1 MELKV
6 PGIEKLLDY
15 LAIGVGAIAGPMLAP
30 WRARREAIAKRIHA
44 EADAD
49 VRVIQAKAEATAMQI
64 NAGAQAEARELLLS
78 GKDQMHGDAELSLN
92 LITQKIEFQER
103 KRISNVSAV
112 VSHSAEQ
119 LADIEVDDHPPDADW
134 TARFFDC
141 VQDVSSEDMQRLWAK
156 LLSGEVKRP
165 GSVSL
170 RTMDVV
176 RNMTTAEAELFQ
188 SLCSFV
194 LLERSGFGIVFH
206 QFRDN
211 TPSFIEL
218 EHVNILRHQD
228 CGLLE
233 IGNSIYRFSV
243 SNHLFS
249 NSHVL
254 RVDGIGDRDVPI
266 GIATLTTAGTELYR
280 LSESQTNGDYLKTLA
295 RQLRKID
302 SDCELLYAPLIQ
314 RLVDGRVEYETSF
327 RPVI

>member
-1 MELKV
+1 MELKI
-6 PGIEKLLDY
+6 PGIDKLLEY
-15 LAIGVGAIAGPMLAP
+15 AAIGVGAIAGPILAP
-30 WRARREAIAKRIHA
+30 WRARREATAKRIHA

-103 KRISNVSAV
+103 KRLSNVSAV
-112 VSHSAEQ
+112 VNHSAEQ
-119 LADIEVDDHPPDADW
+119 LADVEVDDHPPDADW

-176 RNMTTAEAELFQ
+176 RNMTTAEAELYQ

-194 LLERSGFGIVFH
+194 FEERGFGIVFH
-206 QFRDN
+206 MIDRRDDF
-211 TPSFIEL
+211 PEL
-218 EHVNILRHQD
+218 HHTNLLLCQD
-228 CGLLE
+228 SGLLE
-233 IGNSIYRFSV
+233 LARTTYTFSTPGHLI
-243 SNHLFS
+243 SNNL
-249 NSHVL
+249 VL
-254 RVDGIGDRDVPI
+254 KMCDVGKKKMTI
-266 GIATLTTAGTELYR
+266 DVATLTKAGRELYVI
-280 LSESQTNGDYLKTLA
+280 SDAPTNELYLRTLA
-295 RQLRKID
+295 NQLRKKD
-302 SDCELLYAPLIQ
+302 KDFRLLYTTIVQ
-314 RLVDGRVEYETSF
+314 RESDMVRYNDDF
-327 RPVI
+327 RHVS